1 MHDRTRRRLDRQL
14 NALVR
19 RFPSLRGL
27 LPLVEARPGVLLRV
41 PLAVLLI
48 MGGMLGFLPIL
59 GFWML
64 PLGLLLLAVDLPV
77 LRPVVSNA
85 MIRGRRRLSLWQRS
99 FRNRQR

>member
-77 LRPVVSNA
+77 LRPAVSNA